1 LNDFSQSTSA
11 PISSAGVRGRALV
24 LAFLA
29 VLVDGFDTATLSFAI
44 PALAHEWNTS
54 PAAFTVAMA
63 LTNIGT
69 VIGYLTA
76 GMLSARFGRRN
87 ILLIGVAWCGLG
99 TLLTAGVLPLHSMT
113 ALGAVRLMVGLGL
126 GAVLPVAVS
135 FTADH
140 FVPEQRERVTVA
152 VTLGLAT
159 GATLGGFFG
168 GRLLATLEPAGV
180 FWFAGALTL
189 VVLTAMACL
198 LPAEAAVAQ
207 AVEVRKS
214 ASVSRLFDAGVRLN
228 TGLLWAYAFLIFAA
242 SYTLI
247 SWSPTLL
254 TSYGFSRTEAP
265 LGLAYVS
272 LGGII
277 GGLVLIPVA
286 ARIGIMRALILMPG
300 LGVVF
305 MVIAATAPL
314 GWALLPVLGIAGIG
328 IIAGHIGQT
337 ALAVALYGVGTR
349 TTGVGWAAAMGR
361 LGSVVGPAGA
371 GLLLALALSAGEV
384 ILVATIPVG
393 AAMVCAFALWRRHQR
408 PHGSVALGAAAS
420 GRGEMQS
427 N

>member
-1 LNDFSQSTSA
+1 
-11 PISSAGVRGRALV
+11 
-24 LAFLA
+24 
-29 VLVDGFDTATLSFAI
+29 
-44 PALAHEWNTS
+44 
-54 PAAFTVAMA
+54 
-63 LTNIGT
+63 
-69 VIGYLTA
+69 
-76 GMLSARFGRRN
+76 
-87 ILLIGVAWCGLG
+87 
-99 TLLTAGVLPLHSMT
+99 MT

-168 GRLLATLEPAGV
+168 GRLLATLESAGV

-198 LPAEAAVAQ
+198 LPAEAAAAQ
-207 AVEVRKS
+207 AMEVRKS

-228 TGLLWAYAFLIFAA
+228 TGLLRAYAFLIFAA

-277 GGLVLIPVA
+277 CGLVLIPVA
-286 ARIGIMRALILMPG
+286 ARIGIMWALILMPG
-300 LGVVF
+300 LGVVS
-305 MVIAATAPL
+305 MVIAAPQPGGTARR
-314 GWALLPVLGIAGIG
+314 AGPG
-328 IIAGHIGQT
+328 AVRSGVAAPRRRRNAPFAACRAWWRQVGRGLRGAPESLHRRRRAVGRP
-337 ALAVALYGVGTR
+337 AEPDPPSRLAAR
-349 TTGVGWAAAMGR
+349 CPCRGR
-361 LGSVVGPAGA
+361 
-371 GLLLALALSAGEV
+371 
-384 ILVATIPVG
+384 PVG
-393 AAMVCAFALWRRHQR
+393 ARRPGRHAR
-408 PHGSVALGAAAS
+408 GPGRARRRRC
-420 GRGEMQS
+420 GRGNEGPS
-427 N
+427 